1 MHLVTR
7 GHVTNVRSLMLNE
20 ADKHAVRLPNYLGVK
35 VRIIKL
41 SLLVD
46 RLFKPTF

>member
-7 GHVTNVRSLMLNE
+7 GYVTDVRVLMLSE
-20 ADKHAVRLPNYLGVK
+20 SDKHAVRLAYYLGVK
-35 VRIIKL
+35 VRIIKFT
-41 SLLVD
+41 LLVD